1 MSRAKK
7 SGAETSRAKLSL
19 SPKGLEPN
27 CLLVQFVLSRD
38 APVQKVTVHNI
49 PGPNCPKPNRDKPM
63 CHSVPNVRSLKVQ
76 NVMGPIVLSQSV
88 ARSIT
93 SGTKSL
99 WPKCNTDQ
107 SEI

>member
-1 MSRAKK
+1 M
-7 SGAETSRAKLSL
+7 SRAKLSP
-19 SPKGLEPN
+19 SPKSLEPN
-27 CLLVQFVLSRD
+27 CPLVQFVLGRD
-38 APVQKVTVHNI
+38 ALVENVMVHNFT
-49 PGPNCPKPNRDKPM
+49 GSNCPRPNRHKPM
-63 CHSVPNVRSLKVQ
+63 CHSVPNVRSLKVH